1 MTVPS
6 ATQPEECSV
15 QDLFRRKSLESLVHA
30 GSRSQL
36 KRVLGKW
43 GLTSFG
49 IGSIIGSG
57 IFVLTG
63 TAAATHAGPAIML
76 SFVVAAMACGF
87 AGLCYAELASM
98 IPLAGS
104 AYTYAY
110 ATLGELIAWIIGW
123 DLLLEYAIGNGAVAV
138 SWSEHFAK
146 ILEGFGLYIPHALMA
161 GPWHDPPG
169 IVNLPAML
177 ICFGISWLLVK
188 GVKESTNANNFFVI
202 LKLVIIVMFIG
213 LGSYWVAPTNWV
225 PFFPFGGKGIL
236 AGAGLVFF
244 AYIGFD
250 AVSTATE
257 EAINPQKDVPFGMM
271 MSLVI
276 CTILYI
282 AVAAVMTGLVPYH
295 TLNNATPMFT
305 ALDATGQNWAKALYL
320 YGAMAGLTSVLLV
333 FSLGQTRIL
342 YSMARDGLLPRFMSK
357 VHPKYATPHINTWV
371 VGVVTAAG
379 AGLFKID
386 VLAEMC
392 NIGTLFAF
400 VLVCIGVLV
409 LRKTHPHAE
418 RSFKVPASPII
429 PLAGIAMCGTLI
441 LNESKATQLRFLVW
455 LVVGLVIY
463 FAYSRKR
470 SVLRTG
476 EAVDGPDLPA
486 H

>member
-1 MTVPS
+1 
-6 ATQPEECSV
+6 V
-15 QDLFRRKSLESLVHA
+15 QDLFRRKSLESLIHA
-30 GSRSQL
+30 GANSKL

-63 TAAATHAGPAIML
+63 TAAATHAGPGIML
-76 SFVVAAMACGF
+76 SFVVAAIACAF

-110 ATLGELIAWIIGW
+110 ATMGELIAWIIGW

-138 SWSEHFAK
+138 SWGEHLAK
-146 ILEGFGLYIPHALMA
+146 IMEGFGLHLPHALLA

-169 IVNLPAML
+169 IVNLPAMA
-177 ICFGISWLLVK
+177 ICFVISALLVK
-188 GVKESTNANNFFVI
+188 GVKESTTANNIFVV
-202 LKLVIIVMFIG
+202 LKLVIILMFIG
-213 LGSYWVAPTNWV
+213 LGSFWVAPTNWV
-225 PFFPFGGKGIL
+225 PFLPFGAKGIL

-271 MSLVI
+271 MSLVV

-282 AVAAVMTGLVPYH
+282 AVAAVMTGLVPY
-295 TLNNATPMFT
+295 TMLNNATPMAT

-320 YGAMAGLTSVLLV
+320 YGALAGLTSVLLV

-342 YSMARDGLLPRFMSK
+342 YSMARDGLLPRFMAK

-371 VGVVTAAG
+371 VGFVTALG

-400 VLVCIGVLV
+400 VVVCVGVLV
-409 LRKTHPHAE
+409 LRKTHPDAV
-418 RSFKVPASPII
+418 RSFRVPLAPFVA
-429 PLAGIAMCGTLI
+429 LAGIAMCGTLI
-441 LNESKATQLRFLVW
+441 LNESRATQLRFIAW
-455 LVVGLVIY
+455 LAIGLVIY

-470 SVLRTG
+470 SVLGTG
-476 EAVDGPDLPA
+476 KAIDGPDLPA

>member
-1 MTVPS
+1 M
-6 ATQPEECSV
+6 
-15 QDLFRRKSLESLVHA
+15 QDLFRRKSLESLIRA
-30 GSRSQL
+30 GANSPL

-76 SFVVAAMACGF
+76 SFVVAAIACGF

-98 IPLAGS
+98 IPVAGS

-123 DLLLEYAIGNGAVAV
+123 DLLLEYAIGNSAVAV
-138 SWSEHFAK
+138 SWGEHLAK
-146 ILEGFGLYIPHALMA
+146 ILEGFGIVIPHMFLA
-161 GPWHDPPG
+161 GPWHDVPG
-169 IVNLPAML
+169 IINVPAAA
-177 ICFGISWLLVK
+177 ICFVVSWLLVR
-188 GVKESTNANNFFVI
+188 GVKESTQANNFFVV
-202 LKLVIIVMFIG
+202 LKLIVIVMFIV
-213 LGSYWVAPTNWV
+213 LGSFWVAPTNWV
-225 PFFPFGGKGIL
+225 PFFPFGQRGIL
-236 AGAGLVFF
+236 TGAGLVFF

-257 EAINPQKDVPFGMM
+257 EAINPAKDVPFGIL
-271 MSLVI
+271 MSLAV

-295 TLNNATPMFT
+295 MLNNATPMAT
-305 ALDATGQNWAKALYL
+305 ALEVTGQHWAKALYL
-320 YGAMAGLTSVLLV
+320 VGATAGLTSVLLV

-342 YSMARDGLLPRFMSK
+342 YTMARDGLLPRFMSR
-357 VHPKYATPHINTWV
+357 VHPKYSTPHINTWV
-371 VGVVTAAG
+371 VGAITAVG

-386 VLAEMC
+386 ILAEMC

-400 VLVCIGVLV
+400 VLVCVGVLV
-409 LRKTHPHAE
+409 LRA
-418 RSFKVPASPII
+418 RSPEAIRGFRCPGVPAVPI
-429 PLAGIAMCGTLI
+429 AGIVMCSVLI
-441 LNESKATQLRFLVW
+441 YNESYATQLRFLVW
-455 LVVGLVIY
+455 LVVGLVVY
-463 FAYSRKR
+463 FAYSRSR
-470 SVLRTG
+470 SVLGTG
-476 EAVDGPDLPA
+476 KTIEGPDLPS